1 MNIKSILV
9 LAISTIFLAQVSLA
23 EGLADRR
30 SEVWSTPSGI
40 EHIHSNQGTLSGSVG
55 GTDGLAD
62 RRSHQQDAA
71 DVIDHIHKMHGDTA
85 AGAMKDYEPHGHN
98 MHKHTV
104 KSAWSDMPRDLTAHQ
119 KKRLMFDYNGPR
131 H

>member
-9 LAISTIFLAQVSLA
+9 ITISTIFLAQVSFA

-30 SEVWSTPSGI
+30 SEVWSTSSGI
-40 EHIHSNQGTLSGSVG
+40 YHIHSEKSTPRGPIG

-62 RRSHQQDAA
+62 KRSHQQDAA
-71 DVIDHIHKMHGDTA
+71 KVIGHIHKMHGDTA
-85 AGAMKDYEPHGHN
+85 AGSKGDYEPHGHN

-104 KSAWSDMPRDLTAHQ
+104 KSVGSDMPRGLTAHQ

>member
-9 LAISTIFLAQVSLA
+9 LTLSTFFLAQVASA

-30 SEVWSTPSGI
+30 AELWSSPVGV
-40 EHIHSNQGTLSGSVG
+40 EHIHSIQTMQRGLIKGTG
-55 GTDGLAD
+55 GLAD
-62 RRSHQQDAA
+62 RKAHQE
-71 DVIDHIHKMHGDTA
+71 DVAKVVDHIHDMHGHTA
-85 AGAMKDYEPHGHN
+85 AGSKDAYKPHGHKA
-98 MHKHTV
+98 HRHTV
-104 KSAWSDMPRDLTAHQ
+104 KSGWSELPDGLTAHQ